1 MRRTRLA
8 FAIAAAFTFAG
19 AGTAAAQTGN
29 VNATATVLT
38 PLTVTG
44 VSDLAFGNVYP
55 GVAKTIAYTDAT
67 NGGKFSIAGYNAAQ
81 VNLTFTLP
89 TNLSDGT
96 NLLPIGTWTGYYN
109 TTNSAASGGSTFT
122 PAAAATTTNLAAGAL
137 YVFVGATVTPAGNQV
152 AGSYTGTVTMNV
164 AYTGL

>member
-1 MRRTRLA
+1 MRRTYLA
-8 FAIAAAFTFAG
+8 LAVAAALTVAG

-38 PLTVTG
+38 PLTVTP

-55 GVAKTIAYTDAT
+55 GVAKTVAVADASAGT
-67 NGGKFSIAGYNAAQ
+67 FSVAGYNTAQ

-89 TNLSDGT
+89 TNLVSGT
-96 NLLPIGTWTGYYN
+96 DNLPIGTWTGYYN
-109 TTNSAASGGSTFT
+109 TTNSATVGGAAFT
-122 PAAAATTTNLAAGAL
+122 PSTSATTTNLAAGAL
-137 YVFVGATVTPAGNQV
+137 YVFVGATVSPAGTQP
-152 AGSYTGTVTMNV
+152 AGSYTGTVTMAV